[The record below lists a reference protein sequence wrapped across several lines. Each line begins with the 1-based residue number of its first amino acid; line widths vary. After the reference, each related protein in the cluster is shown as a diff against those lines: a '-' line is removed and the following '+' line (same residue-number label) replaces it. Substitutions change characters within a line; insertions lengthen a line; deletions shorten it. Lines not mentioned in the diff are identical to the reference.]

1 MGLHVHLQS
10 NSFQNEYLLIDH
22 FYKKS
27 YEEGHN

>member
-22 FYKKS
+22 FKKS